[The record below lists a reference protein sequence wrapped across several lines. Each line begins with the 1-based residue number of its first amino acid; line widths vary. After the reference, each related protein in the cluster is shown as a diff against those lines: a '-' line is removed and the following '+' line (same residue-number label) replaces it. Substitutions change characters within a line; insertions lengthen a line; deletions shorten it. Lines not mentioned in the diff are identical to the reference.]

1 MSVDLVSGLLDAAD
15 QVVLPPDAR
24 LGGVHLLLQIGCL
37 TLKTSC
43 LVDDVL
49 QDMKV
54 ICWQKL
60 ILNRVKST

>member
-15 QVVLPPDAR
+15 QVVLSPDAS
-24 LGGVHLLLQIGCL
+24 LGGIHLLLQIGCL

>member
-1 MSVDLVSGLLDAAD
+1 MPVDLIPSLLDAAD

-49 QDMKV
+49 QDIKV

-60 ILNRVKST
+60 ILKRVKST

>member
-1 MSVDLVSGLLDAAD
+1 MSVDLVSGLLDAID
-15 QVVLPPDAR
+15 QVVLSPDAR

-54 ICWQKL
+54 TCWQNL

>member
-1 MSVDLVSGLLDAAD
+1 MPVDLIPSLLDAAD

>member
-15 QVVLPPDAR
+15 QVVLSPDAR
-24 LGGVHLLLQIGCL
+24 LGGIHLLLQIGCL

-54 ICWQKL
+54 TCWQKL

>member
-15 QVVLPPDAR
+15 QVVLAPDAR
-24 LGGVHLLLQIGCL
+24 LGGIHLLLQISYL

-49 QDMKV
+49 QD
-54 ICWQKL
+54 
-60 ILNRVKST
+60 VKIIT

>member
-1 MSVDLVSGLLDAAD
+1 MSVDLIPGLLDAAD
-15 QVVLPPDAR
+15 QVVLAPDAR
-24 LGGVHLLLQIGCL
+24 LGGVHLLLKIGCL

-49 QDMKV
+49 QDIKV

-60 ILNRVKST
+60 ILKSVKST

>member
-1 MSVDLVSGLLDAAD
+1 MPVDLIPSLLDAAD

-49 QDMKV
+49 QDIKV

-60 ILNRVKST
+60 ILKSVKST

>member
-15 QVVLPPDAR
+15 QVVLSPDAR
-24 LGGVHLLLQIGCL
+24 LGGIHLLLQIGCL

>member
-15 QVVLPPDAR
+15 QVVLSPDAS
-24 LGGVHLLLQIGCL
+24 LGGIHLLLQIGCL

-49 QDMKV
+49 QDIKV
-54 ICWQKL
+54 ICW
-60 ILNRVKST
+60 

>member
-1 MSVDLVSGLLDAAD
+1 MPVDLIPSLLDAAD

-54 ICWQKL
+54 TCWQKL

>member
-1 MSVDLVSGLLDAAD
+1 MPVDLIPSLLDAAD

-49 QDMKV
+49 QDIKV
-54 ICWQKL
+54 IGWQKM
-60 ILNRVKST
+60 ILKRVKST

>member
-1 MSVDLVSGLLDAAD
+1 MSVDLVSSLLDAAD
-15 QVVLPPDAR
+15 QVVLAPDAR
-24 LGGVHLLLQIGCL
+24 LGGIHLLLQVGCL

-49 QDMKV
+49 QDIKV

-60 ILNRVKST
+60 ILKSVKST

>member
-1 MSVDLVSGLLDAAD
+1 MPVDLIPSLLDAAD

-24 LGGVHLLLQIGCL
+24 LSGVHLLLKIGCL

-49 QDMKV
+49 QDIKV

-60 ILNRVKST
+60 ILKRVKST

>member
-1 MSVDLVSGLLDAAD
+1 MSVDLVSGLLDAID
-15 QVVLPPDAR
+15 QVVLSPDAR
-24 LGGVHLLLQIGCL
+24 LGGIHLLLQIGCL

-54 ICWQKL
+54 TCWQNL

>member
-15 QVVLPPDAR
+15 QVVLAPDAR
-24 LGGVHLLLQIGCL
+24 LGGIHLFLQIGCL

-49 QDMKV
+49 QD
-54 ICWQKL
+54 
-60 ILNRVKST
+60 VKIIT

>member
-15 QVVLPPDAR
+15 QVVLSPDAR
-24 LGGVHLLLQIGCL
+24 FGGVHLFLKIGCL

-49 QDMKV
+49 QDIKV

-60 ILNRVKST
+60 ILKRVKST